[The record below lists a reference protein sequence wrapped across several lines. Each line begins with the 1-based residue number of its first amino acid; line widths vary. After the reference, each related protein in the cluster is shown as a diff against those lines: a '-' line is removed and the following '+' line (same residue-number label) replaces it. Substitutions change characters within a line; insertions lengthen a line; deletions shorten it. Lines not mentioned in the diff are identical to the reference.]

1 LITPRALDLFN
12 SMGLEFEL
20 LLSSG
25 QLSPIRTAATT
36 TRPDGDEKNAAVVVD
51 GCSTPT
57 SSANVLRAPSV
68 CPPAPR
74 KPRPAA
80 KRKLHHLSG
89 RCHCGPAAAAPQSA
103 PPVRRWFIAVPY
115 DVLAA
120 AFVARKP
127 SAPCRPPAGKKI
139 RVHAVG

>member
-1 LITPRALDLFN
+1 VRALYLFD

-20 LLSSG
+20 LLSG
-25 QLSPIRTAATT
+25 QLSPIRTAAATT
-36 TRPDGDEKNAAVVVD
+36 QLDGDDKNAAAVVVD
-51 GCSTPT
+51 GCATPT
-57 SSANVLRAPSV
+57 ASANVLRAPSV

-80 KRKLHHLSG
+80 KRKLHHLS
-89 RCHCGPAAAAPQSA
+89 RRHCGPAAAAPQSA

-120 AFVARKP
+120 AFVTRQP